1 MPPLSSN
8 LRNQL
13 ERTVVAAR
21 DVAEEGAWAALQRL
35 DVDKAKA
42 PGHLSPRQR
51 DLRVPRRK
59 RQIAELLATGESTGT
74 TSKRFGLSAARVS
87 QLRRQLKRS
96 WEKFVGEGQ
105 LAQTTAAAA

>member
-1 MPPLSSN
+1 MPTLSSN

-13 ERTVVAAR
+13 ERTLVAAR

-51 DLRVPRRK
+51 DLRVKLR
-59 RQIAELLATGESTGT
+59 
-74 TSKRFGLSAARVS
+74 ARG
-87 QLRRQLKRS
+87 RQLGDERDK
-96 WEKFVGEGQ
+96 KGGQ
-105 LAQTTAAAA
+105 DIYYLHRECA